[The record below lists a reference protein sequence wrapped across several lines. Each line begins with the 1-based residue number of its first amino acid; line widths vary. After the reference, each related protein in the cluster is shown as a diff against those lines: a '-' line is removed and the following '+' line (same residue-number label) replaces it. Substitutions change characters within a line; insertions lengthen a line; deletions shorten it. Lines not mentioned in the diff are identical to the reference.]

1 MPLTNLMAPGGYIGP
16 GTATYPVS
24 NAPNGAVV
32 YVSSLIGADVGGRVT
47 RMGTPATVTSASAVQ
62 GPYGDPAKPL
72 ASVWGPN
79 GAWNYCKAN
88 RGDLI
93 VVLPGHVETLSGLVP
108 ILPASTTVLGIGYGT
123 GRPTIQWVSTVP
135 AMTLGVGCQLQNLL
149 FDMTGIAG
157 VVNGF
162 NLSTDGNQII
172 NCRIIMAS
180 ATRQALAA
188 ILLSAG
194 ATGFLL
200 ADSEIDSTAAPGAA
214 EAIIT
219 GAAIP
224 RSQFINNWIHGDFS
238 AAPIVS
244 STANPFTEMAWESN
258 FIVQKNGTAKVV
270 LSGGT
275 ADTGIIA
282 NNMFMAGAGLATAN
296 GMISGFSNPAV
307 AFCQNFAYYAKASGG
322 PYSGILVPT
331 AGVIP

>member
-1 MPLTNLMAPGGYIGP
+1 MAPGGYIGP

-24 NAPNGAVV
+24 NAPNGAVL
-32 YVSSLIGADVGGRVT
+32 YVSSVLGADVGGRVV
-47 RMGTPATVTSASAVQ
+47 RMGTPATVTAGSAVQ
-62 GPYGDPAKPL
+62 GPYGDPSKPL

-79 GAWNYCKAN
+79 GAWNYCKAG

-108 ILPASTTVLGIGYGT
+108 ILPASTSVLGVGYGI
-123 GRPTIQWVSTVP
+123 GRPTVQWVSTVP
-135 AMTLGVGCQLQNLL
+135 AMTLGAGCQLQNLI
-149 FDMTGIAG
+149 FDMTGITG
-157 VVNGF
+157 VANGF
-162 NLSTDGNQII
+162 NLATDGNQLI

-180 ATRQALAA
+180 ATAQALIA
-188 ILLSAG
+188 IRLSAG

-214 EAIIT
+214 EAIIA
-219 GAAIP
+219 GAAVP
-224 RSQFINNWIHGDFS
+224 RTQLINNWIHGDFS

-244 STANPFTEMAWESN
+244 TNANPFTEMAWESN

-270 LSGGT
+270 LSGGN

-282 NNMFMAGAGLATAN
+282 NNAFMAGAGLATAN
-296 GMISGFSNPAV
+296 GMITGFTNSNV
-307 AFCQNFAYYAKASGG
+307 AFCQNFAYFAKASGG